1 MTTSCTRCSGTG
13 APGSFSEAAFLG
25 ECVDCGGRGQT
36 VVMSPE
42 RIDHL
47 PLVLVVILVASGD
60 LTPEAAQA
68 LAAALN
74 PKATS

>member
-47 PLVLVVILVASGD
+47 PLVLIAAVAIAVMVGIVTWLVGGWAW
-60 LTPEAAQA
+60 
-68 LAAALN
+68 
-74 PKATS
+74 